1 MKFNL
6 RLIALL
12 IAMLMLL
19 TSCDSVIE
27 PLLGLIPGLQTST
40 TETTTTT
47 PSTSSTPKKTTA
59 STTKKPS
66 MPTIEF
72 DVTENSL
79 SKDELLAMY
88 TLTEEEVDAA
98 LALLDAMVETSKTAS
113 SVDEIDAL
121 YEEFETA
128 FYHIVQQ
135 NTVAMI
141 IYYYDM
147 SNEESI
153 ERHLGTQEMAY
164 SVQDKYNQSCRT
176 MYLESPFSDELF
188 SDWSEEEIQ
197 SLLDYDPAVME
208 IKKEIDELMVQY
220 DNLNQ
225 SDPGYNDA
233 CVEIYKQTIVKNNEL
248 ARMHGYDN
256 YYDYASVNVYG
267 RDYAPEDLDAFRQ
280 YAAQY
285 VAPSFSKA
293 YDDYAAYA
301 KWESRTKVKRVE
313 EFLSDP
319 FYSAPKRNYVMN
331 YLNSLEGSMGESMR
345 NVFENKNCVFS
356 FSGNSHPTAFQTY
369 LYEDEKPFCFFGG
382 EGQSA
387 NTVIHEIGHYYA
399 GLKNPDIDNYDL
411 CETHSQGN
419 EFLFLTYC
427 KQYVDEDVYSVVRGY
442 NYVNAIYIIVM
453 ASVIDGF
460 EQRVY
465 ELDDDTIM
473 AMTGADF
480 DAIMAEVCEV
490 FGGYIWVKNNCSDPY
505 AYWRLVAIS
514 NPVYYI
520 SYAVS
525 AVAALEVAAMAEQ
538 DYEAALAAYTT
549 LVEGVTYED
558 GFLGALTK
566 AGFTT
571 PFEEETFKNIGQVLA
586 N

>member
-19 TSCDSVIE
+19 TSCESVLE
-27 PLLGLIPGLQTST
+27 PLFGLIPGLQTST

-47 PSTSSTPKKTTA
+47 PSSSSTTKKPDS

-72 DVTENSL
+72 DVTDNSL

-88 TLTEEEVDAA
+88 TLTKEEVDAA
-98 LALLDAMVETSKTAS
+98 LALLDTMVETSKTAS
-113 SVDEIDAL
+113 NVDEVYVL
-121 YEEFETA
+121 YEEFENV
-128 FYHIVQQ
+128 FYHIIQQ
-135 NTVAMI
+135 NTVARI
-141 IYYYDM
+141 IYYYNMTDQ
-147 SNEESI
+147 ESI
-153 ERHLGTQEMAY
+153 ERHLSTQEMTY

-176 MYLESPFSDELF
+176 MYLESPLSEEFF
-188 SDWSEEEIQ
+188 SDWSEEKVQ
-197 SLLDYDPAVME
+197 SLLDYDPAIME
-208 IKKEIDELMVQY
+208 IQKEIDELMVQY

-256 YYDYASVNVYG
+256 YYDYASVNAYG
-267 RDYAPEDLDAFRQ
+267 RDYAPEDLNTFRQ
-280 YAAQY
+280 YVAEYVVPY
-285 VAPSFSKA
+285 VAKTMGDYMSYRSWTSKTKKGRVDEFIEESFFA
-293 YDDYAAYA
+293 
-301 KWESRTKVKRVE
+301 T
-313 EFLSDP
+313 
-319 FYSAPKRNYVMN
+319 PKRNYLMS

-345 NVFENKNCVFS
+345 HVFENNNCIFS
-356 FSGNSHPTAFQTY
+356 FDGNSHPTAFQTY
-369 LYEDEKPFCFFGG
+369 LYEDEKPFCFFGSN
-382 EGQSA
+382 GQSA
-387 NTVIHEIGHYYA
+387 NTVVHEIGHYYA

-419 EFLFLTYC
+419 EFLFITYC
-427 KQYVDEDVYSVVRGY
+427 EQFMDEDVYKAVRAY
-442 NYVNAIYIIVM
+442 NLFNACYVIVM

-465 ELDDDTIM
+465 ELDDDTVM

-480 DAIMAEVCEV
+480 DAIMSDVCEV
-490 FGGYIWVKNNCSDPY
+490 FGGYVWVKSNGSDPY

-525 AVAALEVAAMAEQ
+525 AVAALEVGAMAEQ

-558 GFLGALTK
+558 GFLGALAK
-566 AGFTT
+566 AEFTT
-571 PFEEETFKNIGQVLA
+571 PFEEETFQNIGNLLA
-586 N
+586 D